1 MRIRFPIGK
10 GRRWVALA
18 VAFFCFVVL
27 FAGLGLSRL
36 KSPGGRATRI
46 FKDTQSLD
54 IVGME
59 TTPNGNLLV
68 LFKNVSSRDI
78 NGFVLAIPNNGE
90 ITVDISGGDRVISP
104 GATEDLQIPAGS
116 EGPDITIRAVM
127 FAGGDV
133 EGNQTTVAQV
143 KQRRSALKRELKR
156 GLALVRNAADSPDAG
171 AAAALDRT
179 QNTPAQYLKA
189 IRMQAAANLLST
201 EFLGIKEVMKLVG
214 INNRSHFESDFK
226 ERYGIPPAIL
236 EFVEVF

>member
-116 EGPDITIRAVM
+116 EGPDITIRAVEAW
-127 FAGGDV
+127 FGVGKKCGRLPGCRRCGG
-133 EGNQTTVAQV
+133 T
-143 KQRRSALKRELKR
+143 R
-156 GLALVRNAADSPDAG
+156 
-171 AAAALDRT
+171 
-179 QNTPAQYLKA
+179 
-189 IRMQAAANLLST
+189 
-201 EFLGIKEVMKLVG
+201 
-214 INNRSHFESDFK
+214 
-226 ERYGIPPAIL
+226 
-236 EFVEVF
+236 